1 MFDSVLKTPMMFVS
15 SVIRRKGKSQNGSN
29 KKIKPNFLKKRN
41 ISYPLTQ
48 KKIRMRISKRCAYL
62 GVRRSVRF
70 SKKILACFVFLLPS
84 F

>member
-41 ISYPLTQ
+41 LSYPLTQ
-48 KKIRMRISKRCAYL
+48 KKFVCVSQN
-62 GVRRSVRF
+62 GVR
-70 SKKILACFVFLLPS
+70 IWG
-84 F
+84 